1 MKVYFK
7 TFGCRTNIYDT
18 ELLKSYVKNYEIV
31 NDDNIADI
39 IVVNSCTVT
48 NGADSGVR
56 NYINSMRNS
65 GKKAILTGCGAVSK
79 GDELFKS
86 SAIFGVLGAS
96 NKSKIDEML
105 GKSEPFYELGDLNFI
120 DKNIVSNYENHTK
133 AFIKIQEGCD
143 FACSYCIIPSVR
155 GFSRSI
161 DENIILKE
169 AKILASN
176 GYSEIVL
183 TGTNIGSYGKGNN
196 TTLGKLVA
204 NLGKINGI
212 KRIRLGSIE
221 PSQIDD
227 SFREILSEPWLER
240 HLHIALQHTSQ
251 EMLTIMNRRNRALR
265 DLDLFC
271 ELSSMGFAL
280 GTDFIVAHPGE
291 SKKIWSEAV
300 ENFIKFPLTHIHA
313 FIFSPRNG
321 TKSASMSIDV
331 SPQIAKE
338 RLKTLQN
345 IVSQNNIKFR
355 QNNAHKPLE
364 VLVEKSCG
372 DDIYEGWD
380 QYYNKIKIKSSK
392 NISKEWINI
401 TNYDI
406 MQEFNYAQI

>member
-65 GKKAILTGCGAVSK
+65 GKKVILTGCGAVSK

-271 ELSSMGFAL
+271 ELGSMGFAL

>member
-65 GKKAILTGCGAVSK
+65 GKKVILTGCGAVSK

-161 DENIILKE
+161 DEDIIFKE

-331 SPQIAKE
+331 SPQIAKD

-401 TNYDI
+401 TNYNI

>member
-18 ELLKSYVKNYEIV
+18 ELLKSYVKNYEII
-31 NDDNIADI
+31 NDESVADI
-39 IVVNSCTVT
+39 VVVNSCTVT

-56 NYINSMRNS
+56 SYINSMRNS
-65 GKKAILTGCGAVSK
+65 GKKVILTGCGAVSK
-79 GDELFKS
+79 GDELFKN

-105 GKSEPFYELGDLNFI
+105 SRSEPFYELGDLNFI

-143 FACSYCIIPSVR
+143 FSCSYCIIPSVR
-155 GFSRSI
+155 GLSRSI
-161 DENIILKE
+161 DESVILNE

-183 TGTNIGSYGKGNN
+183 TGTNIGSYGKGGS
-196 TTLGKLVA
+196 TTLGKLLA
-204 NLGKINGI
+204 KLGKISGI

-221 PSQIDD
+221 PSQIDE
-227 SFREILSEPWLER
+227 SFKEILLEPWLER

-251 EMLTIMNRRNRALR
+251 DMLTIMNRRNRALR
-265 DLDLFC
+265 DVDLFC

-291 SKKIWSEAV
+291 TPKIWSEAL

-313 FIFSPRNG
+313 FIFSPRSG
-321 TKSASMSIDV
+321 TKSATMPINVD
-331 SPQIAKE
+331 PKTAKE

-345 IVSQNNIKFR
+345 IVADNNYKFR
-355 QNNAHKPLE
+355 QNNSNKPLNI
-364 VLVEKSCG
+364 LVEKRCD

-380 QYYNKIKIKSSK
+380 QYYNKIKIKSPK

-401 TNYDI
+401 SDYEI
-406 MQEFNYAQI
+406 MQEFNYAKI

>member
-65 GKKAILTGCGAVSK
+65 GKKVILTGCGAVSK
-79 GDELFKS
+79 GDELFKN